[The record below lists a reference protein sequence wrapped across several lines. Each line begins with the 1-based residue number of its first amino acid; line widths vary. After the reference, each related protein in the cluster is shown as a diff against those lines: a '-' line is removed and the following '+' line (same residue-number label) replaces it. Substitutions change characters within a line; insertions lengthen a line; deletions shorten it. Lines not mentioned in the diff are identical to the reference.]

1 MKKLLA
7 LLMIWLLLPIA
18 GAEEAYTMQ
27 DGSLILMDGA
37 GRKCQP
43 IAMKPDFPEALLADA
58 DISGAI
64 QLNLPETLLPYVS
77 DELTGGETLTALYC
91 TTKLIAMHTVDA
103 ADGDVL
109 RVAYRTNLGNYVIRK
124 VIGVPF
130 SFDRYHGS
138 AASILLCVDE
148 ITYCM
153 TCENGYLT
161 LREVWNGA
169 GGIGIKR
176 HALYDLQAY
185 AESAGGNRFGEQVVG
200 ITMGLANISELR
212 LKVAKEQADNF
223 RDLLVSYSEDP
234 RVILIKLADRLE
246 VMRSLEMFPR
256 EKWRKKSWESM
267 NLYAQIAHKLGLY
280 SLKSE
285 LEDIALKY
293 LEPKDYEHIVTKLE
307 ESAEE
312 RRAFIARF
320 LVPIEERLGKLGIK
334 YHIKS
339 RTKSIFSIWTK
350 MHKQNVPF
358 EGVYDIFAIRII
370 IDCDKEQEKQQ
381 CWTAYSIVTDFYTP
395 NPNRMRDWISIPKSN
410 GYESL
415 HTTVSAGGRWVEVQI
430 RTERMD
436 AVAERGIAA
445 HWRYKGVNQGAQTSE
460 MWLGRLRELL
470 EDTTHSLAQRF
481 DAKPASGEIFV
492 FTPNGDLRKLPE
504 GASLLDFAFDIHTS
518 LGSTCVGG
526 KVNNRT
532 VSIRE
537 QLHNGDIVE
546 ILTQKNQT
554 PKSDW
559 LNFVVTSKARNKIK
573 SYLREEQAKHTRMG
587 REELER
593 KLKNWKFTLTIDEA
607 VAYLV
612 KYFKVRTGTEVY
624 ALIATQKV
632 DLGTIKEI
640 LARHISGEADEQRRA
655 AAAEAERNK
664 VHNVRE
670 STAPQDALVIDDDIS
685 KIQYKL
691 AKCCNPIKG
700 DDVFGFVTINSGI
713 TIHRNDCPN
722 AKRMRENYP
731 YRVIEAR
738 WRSTA
743 EGAFR
748 VSIRIVAADTTGMAN
763 HITEVISR
771 DLKLNIRSINFSSLA
786 NGCIGGTVSVEVPG
800 AGVVD
805 TLIHSIMR
813 IKGVQR
819 AFRINN

>member
-1 MKKLLA
+1 MDFSRYENLRTLVRANFSEQTRALVDEALVYADGKLTGLCRYDGTPLLDHAVAVAMVVISEVGLGRNSTVSAILHDVVRLAHKRLPAEEFLA
-7 LLMIWLLLPIA
+7 L
-18 GAEEAYTMQ
+18 T
-27 DGSLILMDGA
+27 
-37 GRKCQP
+37 
-43 IAMKPDFPEALLADA
+43 A
-58 DISGAI
+58 DIR
-64 QLNLPETLLPYVS
+64 
-77 DELTGGETLTALYC
+77 D
-91 TTKLIAMHTVDA
+91 
-103 ADGDVL
+103 
-109 RVAYRTNLGNYVIRK
+109 
-124 VIGVPF
+124 
-130 SFDRYHGS
+130 
-138 AASILLCVDE
+138 
-148 ITYCM
+148 
-153 TCENGYLT
+153 
-161 LREVWNGA
+161 
-169 GGIGIKR
+169 
-176 HALYDLQAY
+176 
-185 AESAGGNRFGEQVVG
+185 RFGEQVVG

-526 KVNNRT
+526 KVNNRA

-640 LARHISGEADEQRRA
+640 LARHIPGEADEQRRA

>member
-1 MKKLLA
+1 MTELTRYDRLRRLARENFPQESARLL
-7 LLMIWLLLPIA
+7 
-18 GAEEAYTMQ
+18 
-27 DGSLILMDGA
+27 D
-37 GRKCQP
+37 
-43 IAMKPDFPEALLADA
+43 EALEYAARRLEGQLRYDGTPLLDHDAAVAAIVVAEIGLGSDPTIASVLHDVVRLAR
-58 DISGAI
+58 SGEDFCA
-64 QLNLPETLLPYVS
+64 
-77 DELTGGETLTALYC
+77 LTAE
-91 TTKLIAMHTVDA
+91 
-103 ADGDVL
+103 
-109 RVAYRTNLGNYVIRK
+109 
-124 VIGVPF
+124 IG
-130 SFDRYHGS
+130 
-138 AASILLCVDE
+138 E
-148 ITYCM
+148 
-153 TCENGYLT
+153 
-161 LREVWNGA
+161 
-169 GGIGIKR
+169 
-176 HALYDLQAY
+176 
-185 AESAGGNRFGEQVVG
+185 RFGKEVLG
-200 ITMGLANISELR
+200 ITLGLSNISEIP
-212 LKVAKEQADNF
+212 LKISREQAENF
-223 RDLLVSYSEDP
+223 RDLIVSYSEDP

-246 VMRSLEMFPR
+246 VMRSLEMFPPQKR
-256 EKWRKKSWESM
+256 RRKSWESL

-280 SLKSE
+280 NLKSE
-285 LEDIALKY
+285 LEDTALRY
-293 LEPKDYEHIVTKLE
+293 LEPRDYAHIV
-307 ESAEE
+307 
-312 RRAFIARF
+312 
-320 LVPIEERLGKLGIK
+320 ERLAETEAERQRFIRSFLEPILERLDRSGIS
-334 YHIKS
+334 YHVKS
-339 RTKSIFSIWTK
+339 RTKSIFSIWNK
-350 MHKQNVPF
+350 MRRQKVPF

-370 IDCDKEQEKQQ
+370 VDCPPELEKQQ
-381 CWTAYSIVTDFYTP
+381 CWTVYSIVTDFYTP
-395 NPNRMRDWISIPKSN
+395 NPERMRDWISIPKSN

-415 HTTVSAGGRWVEVQI
+415 HTTVSAKGGRWVEIQI
-430 RTERMD
+430 RSERMD
-436 AVAERGIAA
+436 EVAERGIAA
-445 HWRYKGVNQGAQTSE
+445 HWRYKGVNQGGQTSE
-460 MWLGRLRELL
+460 MWLQRLRELM
-470 EDTTHSLAQRF
+470 EDTPRALAERF
-481 DAKPASGEIFV
+481 DAKPATGEIFV

-526 KVNNRT
+526 KVNNRA

-537 QLHNGDIVE
+537 QLRNGDIVE

-573 SYLREEQAKHTRMG
+573 SFLREEQAKHTRMG

-593 KLKNWKFTLTIDEA
+593 KLKNWKFPLTIDEA

-612 KYFKVRTGTEVY
+612 KYFKVRTGTEIY

-640 LARHISGEADEQRRA
+640 LTRHISGEADEQRRA

-664 VHNVRE
+664 VHTAKE
-670 STAPQDALVIDDDIS
+670 SPAAQDALVIDDDIS

-700 DDVFGFVTINSGI
+700 DEVFGFVTINSGI
-713 TIHRNDCPN
+713 TIHRCDCPN

-731 YRVIEAR
+731 YRVIDAR

-748 VSIRIVAADTTGMAN
+748 VSLRIVAADTTGMAN

-771 DLKLNIRSINFSSLA
+771 DLKLNIRSINFASLA
-786 NGCIGGTVSVEVPG
+786 NGCIAGTVSVEVPG

>member
-1 MKKLLA
+1 MDFSRYENLRTLVRANFSEQTRALVDEALVYADGKLTGLCRYDGTPLLDHAVAVAMVVISEVGLGRNSTVSAILHDVVRLAHKQLPAEEFLA
-7 LLMIWLLLPIA
+7 L
-18 GAEEAYTMQ
+18 T
-27 DGSLILMDGA
+27 
-37 GRKCQP
+37 
-43 IAMKPDFPEALLADA
+43 A
-58 DISGAI
+58 DIR
-64 QLNLPETLLPYVS
+64 
-77 DELTGGETLTALYC
+77 D
-91 TTKLIAMHTVDA
+91 
-103 ADGDVL
+103 
-109 RVAYRTNLGNYVIRK
+109 
-124 VIGVPF
+124 
-130 SFDRYHGS
+130 
-138 AASILLCVDE
+138 
-148 ITYCM
+148 
-153 TCENGYLT
+153 
-161 LREVWNGA
+161 
-169 GGIGIKR
+169 
-176 HALYDLQAY
+176 
-185 AESAGGNRFGEQVVG
+185 RFGEQVVG
-200 ITMGLANISELR
+200 LTMGLANISELK

-526 KVNNRT
+526 KVNNRA

-632 DLGTIKEI
+632 DLGTITEI

-664 VHNVRE
+664 VHNVKE